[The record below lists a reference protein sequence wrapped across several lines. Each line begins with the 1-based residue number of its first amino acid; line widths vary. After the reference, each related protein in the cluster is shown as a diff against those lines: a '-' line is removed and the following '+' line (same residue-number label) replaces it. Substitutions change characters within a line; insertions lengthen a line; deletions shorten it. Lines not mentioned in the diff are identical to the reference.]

1 VNTKNISPIHLIA
14 TYLKINAP
22 SVIHHFFKSYHLQEY
37 SFWAARYLKKER
49 KRKRKRKIY
58 EPYFHQVQV
67 SKKFSSSEEVQ
78 V

>member
-1 VNTKNISPIHLIA
+1 MLPFARVFFLGC
-14 TYLKINAP
+14 KI
-22 SVIHHFFKSYHLQEY
+22 L
-37 SFWAARYLKKER
+37 KER
-49 KRKRKRKIY
+49 ERKRKRKIY